1 MPPVFVLHKAAHETD
16 ADEDDQEN
24 GDKNGDYLPAVSV
37 VLGHKLCVDSLQVLA
52 LLKQAN

>member
-1 MPPVFVLHKAAHETD
+1 MFAVFVLHKATHQAD

-24 GDKNGDYLPAVSV
+24 GDENGDYLPAVSV

-52 LLKQAN
+52 LLKQAD